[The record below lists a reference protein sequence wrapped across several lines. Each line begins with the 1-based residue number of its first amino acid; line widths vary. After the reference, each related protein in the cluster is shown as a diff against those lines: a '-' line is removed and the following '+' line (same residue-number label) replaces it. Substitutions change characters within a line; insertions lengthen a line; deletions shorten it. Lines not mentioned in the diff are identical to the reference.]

1 MRAVP
6 RPRQIPALILKIGH
20 YPLHSGGVG
29 AIRTLGRMG
38 VPVYATTEDRFT
50 PAAVS
55 RYCTGTIRWRTTGC
69 EDPAD
74 LAGGLAEI
82 GRQIGRPAVAVPVDD
97 EAAVL
102 LAEQADEL
110 SEYFLFPRLADPGL
124 IRKLASKHELSA
136 LGQEHGFAVPRWAF
150 AATPDEVSAFAATA
164 AFPVV
169 VKNAAPWV
177 RRRAPAVPGTTVV
190 GSAAELI
197 AVASSTQEAPAL
209 LLQEYIPHQVAEDWI
224 VHLYCDA
231 DSNCLA
237 LFTGV
242 KTGSWPPN
250 TGATASGIAV
260 PNPALAHQVERF
272 CKAVGFHGV
281 ADLDVRFD
289 RRDQQYK
296 LVDFN
301 PRMGNQFR
309 LFETPGGIDVIR
321 AQYLNLTGEPVP
333 PGDQVNGRRIV
344 VEHIHPLSR
353 LGERGSGYR
362 TPSAPGRSTETE
374 LAWLAP
380 DDPLPFLAMLPRF
393 APPALSYLT
402 GRLKQSWRRK
412 AHMTRTETP

>member
-1 MRAVP
+1 MTADP
-6 RPRQIPALILKIGH
+6 KDSQTPALIVKIGH
-20 YPLHSGGVG
+20 YPLHSGGVA
-29 AIRTLGRMG
+29 AIRTLGRLG
-38 VPVYATTEDRFT
+38 VPVYATSEDRFT

-55 RYCTGTIRWRTTGC
+55 RYCTGTFRWRTTGR

-74 LAGGLAEI
+74 LAGGLAGI
-82 GRQIGRPAVAVPVDD
+82 GRQLGRPAVAVPVDD

-102 LAEQADEL
+102 LAEQASEL
-110 SEYFLFPRLADPGL
+110 SRYFLFPRPADPGL
-124 IRKLASKHELSA
+124 IRKLASKHEMSA
-136 LGQEHGFAVPRWAF
+136 LGQEHGFPVPDWAF
-150 AATPDEVSAFAATA
+150 ASDAAQVAAFAARA

-177 RRRAPAVPGTTVV
+177 RRRAPAVAGTTVV
-190 GSAAELI
+190 DSAAELI
-197 AVASSTQEAPAL
+197 ELASSTREAPAL
-209 LLQEYIPHQVAEDWI
+209 LLQEYIPHQEAEDWI

-231 DSNCLA
+231 DSNCRV

-260 PNPALAHQVERF
+260 PNPALADQVERF
-272 CKAVGFHGV
+272 CKAVGFHGI
-281 ADLDVRFD
+281 ADLDVRYD

-309 LFETPGGIDVIR
+309 LFETPAGIDVIR
-321 AQYLNLTGEPVP
+321 AQYLDLTGEPVP
-333 PGDQVNGRRIV
+333 PGDQISGRRIV
-344 VEHIHPLSR
+344 VEHIHALSR

-362 TPSAPGRSTETE
+362 TPSAPSQAVETE

-380 DDPLPFLAMLPRF
+380 DDPLPFLAMLPRS
-393 APPALSYLT
+393 ATPALSYL
-402 GRLKQSWRRK
+402 RSRRPAWRRK
-412 AHMTRTETP
+412 HT

>member
-1 MRAVP
+1 VNAAARS
-6 RPRQIPALILKIGH
+6 RPIPALILKIGH

-29 AIRTLGRMG
+29 AVRTLGRLG
-38 VPVYATTEDRFT
+38 VPVYVTTEDRFT

-55 RYCTGTIRWRTTGC
+55 RYCAGTFRWRTTGH

-74 LAGGLAEI
+74 LVGGLAGI
-82 GRQIGRPAVAVPVDD
+82 GQQIGRPAVAVPVDD

-102 LAEQADEL
+102 LAEHAGEL
-110 SEYFLFPRLADPGL
+110 SKYFLFPQMADPGL
-124 IRKLASKHELSA
+124 ARRLASKHEMSA
-136 LGQEHGFAVPRWAF
+136 LGQEHGFPVPGWAF
-150 AATPDEVSAFAATA
+150 ASDAGQVAAFAARAT
-164 AFPVV
+164 FPVV

-197 AVASSTQEAPAL
+197 ALASSTREAPAL
-209 LLQEYIPHQVAEDWI
+209 LLQEYIPHEVAEDWI

-231 DSNCLA
+231 DSNCRV

-260 PNPALAHQVERF
+260 PNPTLAHQVERF
-272 CKAVGFHGV
+272 CKAVGFHGI

-309 LFETPGGIDVIR
+309 LFETAAGMDVIR
-321 AQYLNLTGEPVP
+321 AQYLDLTGEQVP
-333 PGDQVNGRRIV
+333 PGDQINSRRIV

-362 TPSAPGRSTETE
+362 TPSAPGQATETE

-402 GRLKQSWRRK
+402 GRLIRRRK
-412 AHMTRTETP
+412 HT

>member
-1 MRAVP
+1 
-6 RPRQIPALILKIGH
+6 
-20 YPLHSGGVG
+20 
-29 AIRTLGRMG
+29 MG
-38 VPVYATTEDRFT
+38 VPVYATTEDRLT
-50 PAAVS
+50 PAALS
-55 RYCTGTIRWRTTGC
+55 RYCTRTIRWRTTGH

-74 LAGGLAEI
+74 LVGGLAEI
-82 GRQIGRPAVAVPVDD
+82 GRWIGRPTVAVPVDD

-110 SEYFLFPRLADPGL
+110 SRYFLFPRMADPGMV
-124 IRKLASKHELSA
+124 RKLASKHELSA
-136 LGQEHGFAVPRWAF
+136 LCQEHGFPVPAWAF
-150 AATPDEVSAFAATA
+150 AATGEEVAAFAATA
-164 AFPVV
+164 RFPVV

-197 AVASSTQEAPAL
+197 ALASSTQETPAL
-209 LLQEYIPHQVAEDWI
+209 LLQEYIPHEVAEDWI

-231 DSNCLA
+231 EANCRA

-260 PNPALAHQVERF
+260 PNPALADQVERF
-272 CKAVGFHGV
+272 CKVVGFHGV

-309 LFETPGGIDVIR
+309 LFETVGGLDVIR
-321 AQYLNLTGEPVP
+321 AQYLDLTGEPVP
-333 PGDQVNGRRIV
+333 PGDQINGRRIV

-362 TPSAPGRSTETE
+362 TPSAPSHSTETE

-393 APPALSYLT
+393 ATPAMSYLT
-402 GRLKQSWRRK
+402 SRLKQARRRK
-412 AHMTRTETP
+412 HT

>member
-1 MRAVP
+1 MSP
-6 RPRQIPALILKIGH
+6 QNRQIPALILKIGH

-29 AIRTLGRMG
+29 AIRTLGRLG
-38 VPVYATTEDRFT
+38 VPVYATAEDRLT

-55 RYCTGTIRWRTTGC
+55 RYCTGTFRWRTTGH

-74 LAGGLAEI
+74 LVGGLAEI
-82 GRQIGRPAVAVPVDD
+82 GQRIGRTAVAVPVDD

-102 LAEQADEL
+102 LAEHADVL
-110 SEYFLFPRLADPGL
+110 SEYFLFPRMADPGL
-124 IRKLASKHELSA
+124 VRKLASKHEMSA
-136 LGQEHGFAVPRWAF
+136 LCQEHGFPVPAWAF
-150 AATPDEVSAFAATA
+150 AATGEEVAAFAATA
-164 AFPVV
+164 RFPVV

-177 RRRAPAVPGTTVV
+177 RRRAPAVAGTTVV

-197 AVASSTQEAPAL
+197 ELASSTRETPAL

-231 DSNCLA
+231 DANCRV

-260 PNPALAHQVERF
+260 PNPALSDLVERF
-272 CKAVGFHGV
+272 CKAVGFHGI

-309 LFETPGGIDVIR
+309 LFETPAGIDVIR
-321 AQYLNLTGEPVP
+321 AQYLDLTGEPVP
-333 PGDQVNGRRIV
+333 PGDQINGRRIV
-344 VEHIHPLSR
+344 VEHINRLSR

-362 TPSAPGRSTETE
+362 TPSAPGHATETE

-393 APPALSYLT
+393 ATPAMSYLT
-402 GRLKQSWRRK
+402 GRLFRRRK
-412 AHMTRTETP
+412 HT

>member
-1 MRAVP
+1 MTATRQK
-6 RPRQIPALILKIGH
+6 RQIPALIVKIGH
-20 YPLHSGGVG
+20 YPLHSGGVA
-29 AIRTLGRMG
+29 AIRTLGRLG

-55 RYCTGTIRWRTTGC
+55 RYCTGAFRWRTTGH
-69 EDPAD
+69 EDPD
-74 LAGGLAEI
+74 GLAGGLAEV

-102 LAEQADEL
+102 LAEHAEL
-110 SEYFLFPRLADPGL
+110 AEYFLFPRPADPGL
-124 IRKLASKHELSA
+124 VRKLASKHEMSR
-136 LGQEHGFAVPRWAF
+136 LGQEHGFPVPGWAF
-150 AATPDEVSAFAATA
+150 ASGVAQVAAFAARAT
-164 AFPVV
+164 FPVV

-177 RRRAPAVPGTTVV
+177 RRRAPAVAGTTVV
-190 GSAAELI
+190 GSAAELTEL
-197 AVASSTQEAPAL
+197 ASSTREAPAL
-209 LLQEYIPHQVAEDWI
+209 LLQEYIPHQEAEDWI

-231 DSNCLA
+231 DSNCRV

-272 CKAVGFHGV
+272 CKAVDFHGV

-309 LFETPGGIDVIR
+309 LFETAAGIDVIR
-321 AQYLNLTGEPVP
+321 AQYLDLTGEPVP
-333 PGDQVNGRRIV
+333 PGDQINGRRIV

-362 TPSAPGRSTETE
+362 TPSAPSQATETE

-380 DDPLPFLAMLPRF
+380 DDPLPFLAMLPR
-393 APPALSYLT
+393 AATPAMSYLR
-402 GRLKQSWRRK
+402 GRRLAWRRK
-412 AHMTRTETP
+412 HT

>member
-1 MRAVP
+1 MSPQNRK
-6 RPRQIPALILKIGH
+6 IPALILKIGH

-29 AIRTLGRMG
+29 AIRTLGRLG
-38 VPVYATTEDRFT
+38 VPVYATAEDRLT

-55 RYCTGTIRWRTTGC
+55 RYCTGIFRWRTTGH
-69 EDPAD
+69 ENPAD
-74 LAGGLAEI
+74 LVGGLAEI
-82 GRQIGRPAVAVPVDD
+82 GQRIGRTAVAVPVDD

-102 LAEQADEL
+102 LAEHADVL
-110 SEYFLFPRLADPGL
+110 SEYFLFPRMADPGL
-124 IRKLASKHELSA
+124 VRKLASKHEMSA
-136 LGQEHGFAVPRWAF
+136 LCQEHGFPVPAWAF
-150 AATPDEVSAFAATA
+150 ATTGEEVAAFAATA
-164 AFPVV
+164 RFPVV

-177 RRRAPAVPGTTVV
+177 RRRAPAVAGTTVV

-197 AVASSTQEAPAL
+197 ELASSTRETPAL

-231 DSNCLA
+231 DANCRV

-260 PNPALAHQVERF
+260 PNPALSDQVERF
-272 CKAVGFHGV
+272 CKAVGFHGI

-289 RRDQQYK
+289 RRDRQYK

-309 LFETPGGIDVIR
+309 LFETPAGIDVIR
-321 AQYLNLTGEPVP
+321 AQYLDLTGEPVP
-333 PGDQVNGRRIV
+333 PGDQINGRRIV
-344 VEHIHPLSR
+344 VEHINRLSR

-362 TPSAPGRSTETE
+362 TPSAPSHATETE

-393 APPALSYLT
+393 ATPAMSYLT
-402 GRLKQSWRRK
+402 GRLFRRRK
-412 AHMTRTETP
+412 HT

>member
-1 MRAVP
+1 MSAAR
-6 RPRQIPALILKIGH
+6 RSRQVPALIVKIGH

-29 AIRTLGRMG
+29 AIRTLGRLG
-38 VPVYATTEDRFT
+38 VPVYATVEDRLT
-50 PAAVS
+50 PAALS
-55 RYCTGTIRWRTTGC
+55 RYCAGTFRWRTTGR

-74 LAGGLAEI
+74 LVSGLAGI
-82 GRQIGRPAVAVPVDD
+82 GRQIGRRAVGVPVDD

-102 LAEQADEL
+102 LAEHRDEL
-110 SEYFLFPRLADPGL
+110 SEYFLFPWPADPGL
-124 IRKLASKHELSA
+124 VRKLASKHELSA
-136 LGQEHGFAVPRWAF
+136 LGQEHGFPVPAWAF
-150 AATPDEVSAFAATA
+150 AASAAEVAAFAASAT
-164 AFPVV
+164 FPVV

-177 RRRAPAVPGTTVV
+177 RRRAPAVAHTTVV
-190 GSAAELI
+190 GSVAELI
-197 AVASSTQEAPAL
+197 EVASSTREAPAL
-209 LLQEYIPHQVAEDWI
+209 LLQEYIPHQAAEDWI

-231 DSNCLA
+231 ESNCRA

-260 PNPALAHQVERF
+260 PNPALAHLVERF

-309 LFETPGGIDVIR
+309 LFETPAGIDVIR
-321 AQYLNLTGEPVP
+321 AQYLDLTGEPVP
-333 PGDQVNGRRIV
+333 PGDQIDGRRIV

-362 TPSAPGRSTETE
+362 TPNAPRQATETE

-380 DDPLPFLAMLPRF
+380 DDPLPFLAMVPRS
-393 APPALSYLT
+393 ASPAMSYLT
-402 GRLKQSWRRK
+402 GRLVRRRK
-412 AHMTRTETP
+412 HT

>member
-1 MRAVP
+1 VSTTKQT
-6 RPRQIPALILKIGH
+6 RQVPALIVKIGH

-29 AIRTLGRMG
+29 AIRTLGRLG
-38 VPVYATTEDRFT
+38 VPVYATTEDRLT

-55 RYCTGTIRWRTTGC
+55 RYCTGTFRWRTTGH

-74 LAGGLAEI
+74 LARGLAEI
-82 GRQIGRPAVAVPVDD
+82 GRRIGRPAVAVPVDD

-102 LAEQADEL
+102 LAEHADEL
-110 SEYFLFPRLADPGL
+110 SRYFLFPRLADPGL
-124 IRKLASKHELSA
+124 VRKLASKHEMSA
-136 LGQEHGFAVPRWAF
+136 LGQEHGFPVPGWAF
-150 AATPDEVSAFAATA
+150 ASDPEQVAEFAATA
-164 AFPVV
+164 TFPVV
-169 VKNAAPWV
+169 VKNATPWL
-177 RRRAPAVPGTTVV
+177 RRRAPAVAGTTVV

-197 AVASSTQEAPAL
+197 ELASSTQEAPAL
-209 LLQEYIPHQVAEDWI
+209 LLQEYIPHEVAEDWI

-260 PNPALAHQVERF
+260 PNPALASQVERF

-289 RRDQQYK
+289 RRDRQYK

-309 LFETPGGIDVIR
+309 LFETPGGMDVIR
-321 AQYLNLTGEPVP
+321 AQYFDLTGEPVP
-333 PGDQVNGRRIV
+333 PGDQINGRRIV

-362 TPSAPGRSTETE
+362 TPSAIGRPTETE

-393 APPALSYLT
+393 ATPGLSYLT
-402 GRLKQSWRRK
+402 SRLIPRRRK
-412 AHMTRTETP
+412 HT

>member
-1 MRAVP
+1 MSAARHT
-6 RPRQIPALILKIGH
+6 RQVPALIVKIGH

-29 AIRTLGRMG
+29 AIRTLGRIG
-38 VPVYATTEDRFT
+38 VPVYATIEDRLT

-55 RYCTGTIRWRTTGC
+55 RYCTGTFRWRTTGH
-69 EDPAD
+69 EDPAE

-102 LAEQADEL
+102 LAEHAAEL
-110 SEYFLFPRLADPGL
+110 SEYFLFPRPADPGL
-124 IRKLASKHELSA
+124 VRKLATKHELSA
-136 LGQEHGFAVPRWAF
+136 LCQEHGFPVPAWAF
-150 AATPDEVSAFAATA
+150 AASAGEVAAFAASAT
-164 AFPVV
+164 FPVV

-177 RRRAPAVPGTTVV
+177 RRRAPAVAGTTVV
-190 GSAAELI
+190 GSAAELTEL
-197 AVASSTQEAPAL
+197 ASSTQEAPAL
-209 LLQEYIPHQVAEDWI
+209 LLQEYIPHQEAEDWI

-231 DSNCLA
+231 DSNCRV

-272 CKAVGFHGV
+272 CKAVGFYGV

-296 LVDFN
+296 LLDFN

-309 LFETPGGIDVIR
+309 LFETPAGIDVIR
-321 AQYLNLTGEPVP
+321 AQYLDLTGEPVP
-333 PGDQVNGRRIV
+333 PGDQINGRRIV

-353 LGERGSGYR
+353 LGERGSGYH
-362 TPSAPGRSTETE
+362 TPNAPRHAAETE

-393 APPALSYLT
+393 AAPAMSYLT
-402 GRLKQSWRRK
+402 DRRLFRRRK
-412 AHMTRTETP
+412 HT

>member
-1 MRAVP
+1 VSP
-6 RPRQIPALILKIGH
+6 QNRQIPALILKIGH

-29 AIRTLGRMG
+29 AIRTLGRLG
-38 VPVYATTEDRFT
+38 VPVYATAEDRLT

-55 RYCTGTIRWRTTGC
+55 RYCTGTFRWRTTGH

-74 LAGGLAEI
+74 LVGGLAEI
-82 GRQIGRPAVAVPVDD
+82 GQRIGRKAVAVPVDD

-102 LAEQADEL
+102 LAEHADVL
-110 SEYFLFPRLADPGL
+110 SEYFLFPRMADPGL
-124 IRKLASKHELSA
+124 VRKLASKHELSA
-136 LGQEHGFAVPRWAF
+136 LCQEHGFPVPAWAF
-150 AATPDEVSAFAATA
+150 AATGEEVAAFAATA
-164 AFPVV
+164 RFPVV

-177 RRRAPAVPGTTVV
+177 RRRAPAVAGTTVV

-197 AVASSTQEAPAL
+197 ELASSTRETPAL

-231 DSNCLA
+231 DANCRV

-260 PNPALAHQVERF
+260 PNPALSHQVERF
-272 CKAVGFHGV
+272 CKAVGFHGI

-309 LFETPGGIDVIR
+309 LFETPAGIDVIR
-321 AQYLNLTGEPVP
+321 AQYLDLTGEPVP
-333 PGDQVNGRRIV
+333 PGDQINGRRIV
-344 VEHIHPLSR
+344 VEHINRLSR

-362 TPSAPGRSTETE
+362 TPSAPGHATETE

-393 APPALSYLT
+393 ATPAMSYLT
-402 GRLKQSWRRK
+402 GRLFRRRK
-412 AHMTRTETP
+412 HT

>member
-1 MRAVP
+1 MSAAR
-6 RPRQIPALILKIGH
+6 RSRQVPALIVKIGH

-29 AIRTLGRMG
+29 AIRTLGRLG
-38 VPVYATTEDRFT
+38 VPVYATVEDRLT
-50 PAAVS
+50 PAALS
-55 RYCTGTIRWRTTGC
+55 RYCAGTFRWRTTGR

-74 LAGGLAEI
+74 LVSGLAGI
-82 GRQIGRPAVAVPVDD
+82 GRQIGRRAVAVPVDD

-102 LAEQADEL
+102 LAEHRDEL
-110 SEYFLFPRLADPGL
+110 SEYFLFPWPADPGL
-124 IRKLASKHELSA
+124 VRKLASKHELSA
-136 LGQEHGFAVPRWAF
+136 LGQEHGFPVPAWAF
-150 AATPDEVSAFAATA
+150 AASAAEVAAFAASAT
-164 AFPVV
+164 FPVV

-177 RRRAPAVPGTTVV
+177 RRRAPAVAHTTVV
-190 GSAAELI
+190 GSVAELI
-197 AVASSTQEAPAL
+197 EVASSTREAPAL
-209 LLQEYIPHQVAEDWI
+209 LLQEYIPHQAAEDWI

-231 DSNCLA
+231 ESNCRA

-260 PNPALAHQVERF
+260 PNPALAHLVERF

-309 LFETPGGIDVIR
+309 LFETPAGIDVIR
-321 AQYLNLTGEPVP
+321 AQYLDLTGEPVP
-333 PGDQVNGRRIV
+333 PGDQIDGRRIV

-362 TPSAPGRSTETE
+362 TPNAPRQATETE

-380 DDPLPFLAMLPRF
+380 DDPLPFLAMVPRS
-393 APPALSYLT
+393 ASPAMSYLT
-402 GRLKQSWRRK
+402 GRLVRRRK
-412 AHMTRTETP
+412 HT